1 LRKEALALT
10 ASTASIRFSTAILQ
24 AVTPLFLALTG
35 FKLANVALLT
45 TILWTSIAVGSI
57 AAALIREPR
66 YVSFAGLVLLGI
78 GLLLLY
84 VSPSAAM
91 LAVPLSGI
99 GSGLASSIL
108 APLLH
113 KMSSVERP
121 FEGVASYSLALSIG
135 LVAAMA
141 FTSILSLRGLSM
153 AFLGAAAVS
162 MAFLGAAAVSV
173 SIAVFL
179 VAYRV
184 ELPRVRVELPSVD
197 DVVMM
202 FKVKP
207 FAKAFTS
214 NFAYSLILP
223 LVLSYWPLYSS
234 KVIYLPVTTSF
245 ALLSV
250 LFLMSGTIRGVS
262 MGLRSVEGSQKLAV
276 TALVISVAL
285 LATRGEILSVI
296 GLLLFS
302 VPHALVYPTT
312 LYQAM
317 TSSRSEVK
325 ANYVFSLSSGTA
337 EVLSPILA
345 GLVITGWG
353 LEALYVVA
361 VPLALAS
368 MIASY
373 A

>member
-66 YVSFAGLVLLGI
+66 YVGFAGLVLLGI

-135 LVAAMA
+135 LVTAMA
-141 FTSILSLRGLSM
+141 FTSILSLRG
-153 AFLGAAAVS
+153 VT

-197 DVVMM
+197 DAVMM

-250 LFLMSGTIRGVS
+250 LFLVSGTIRGVS
-262 MGLRSVEGSQKLAV
+262 MGLRSVEGPQKLAV

-325 ANYVFSLSSGTA
+325 ANYVFSLSSGVA
-337 EVLSPILA
+337 EVLSPMLA

>member
-35 FKLANVALLT
+35 FKLTNVALLT
-45 TILWTSIAVGSI
+45 IILWASIAVGSI
-57 AAALIREPR
+57 AAALIREPS
-66 YVSFAGLVLLGI
+66 YVGFAGLVLLGI

-84 VSPSAAM
+84 ISPSAAM

-135 LVAAMA
+135 LVTAMA
-141 FTSILSLRGLSM
+141 FTSILSLRGVTMS
-153 AFLGAAAVS
+153 
-162 MAFLGAAAVSV
+162 FLGAAAVSV

-197 DVVMM
+197 DAVMM

-250 LFLMSGTIRGVS
+250 LFLVSGTIRGVS
-262 MGLRSVEGSQKLAV
+262 MGLRSVEGPQKLAV
-276 TALVISVAL
+276 TTLVISVAL
-285 LATRGEILSVI
+285 LATRSEILSVI

-325 ANYVFSLSSGTA
+325 ANYVFSLSSGVA
-337 EVLSPILA
+337 EVLSPMLA

>member
-24 AVTPLFLALTG
+24 TVTPLFLALTG
-35 FKLANVALLT
+35 FKLANVALFT
-45 TILWTSIAVGSI
+45 IILWASIAVGSI
-57 AAALIREPR
+57 AAALIREPG
-66 YVSFAGLVLLGI
+66 YVGFVGLVLLGI

-84 VSPSAAM
+84 MSPSAAM

-99 GSGLASSIL
+99 GSGIASSIL

-113 KMSSVERP
+113 KLSSVERP

-135 LVAAMA
+135 LVTAMA
-141 FTSILSLRGLSM
+141 FTSIMSPRGVTM
-153 AFLGAAAVS
+153 AFLGAAV
-162 MAFLGAAAVSV
+162 VSV

-179 VAYRV
+179 LAYRV
-184 ELPRVRVELPSVD
+184 ELPRVMIELPSVD
-197 DVVMM
+197 DAVKM
-202 FKVKP
+202 FKVRP
-207 FAKAFTS
+207 FAKAFAS

-234 KVIYLPVTTSF
+234 KVVCLPVTTSF

-250 LFLMSGTIRGVS
+250 LFLMSGTIRGLS

-276 TALVISVAL
+276 TALVISTAL

-317 TSSRSEVK
+317 TSSRSEIK
-325 ANYVFSLSSGTA
+325 ANYVFSLSSGAA

>member
-1 LRKEALALT
+1 MRKEALALT

-45 TILWTSIAVGSI
+45 IILWASIAVGSI
-57 AAALIREPR
+57 AAALIREPS
-66 YVSFAGLVLLGI
+66 YVGFAGLVLLGI

-84 VSPSAAM
+84 MSPSAAM

-99 GSGLASSIL
+99 GSGIASSIL

-141 FTSILSLRGLSM
+141 FTSILSPRGVTM
-153 AFLGAAAVS
+153 AFLGAAV
-162 MAFLGAAAVSV
+162 VSV

-184 ELPRVRVELPSVD
+184 ELPRVMVELPSVD
-197 DVVMM
+197 DTVKM
-202 FKVKP
+202 FKVRP

-262 MGLRSVEGSQKLAV
+262 MGLRSVEGPQKLAV

>member
-45 TILWTSIAVGSI
+45 VILWASIAVGSI
-57 AAALIREPR
+57 AAALIREPS
-66 YVSFAGLVLLGI
+66 YVGFAGLVLLGI

-84 VSPSAAM
+84 ISPSAAM

-99 GSGLASSIL
+99 GSGIASSIL

-141 FTSILSLRGLSM
+141 FTSILSLRGVTMS
-153 AFLGAAAVS
+153 
-162 MAFLGAAAVSV
+162 FLGAAAVSV
-173 SIAVFL
+173 SIAVLL

-197 DVVMM
+197 DAVKM
-202 FKVKP
+202 FKVRP

-245 ALLSV
+245 ALLSM
-250 LFLMSGTIRGVS
+250 LFLVSGTIRGVS
-262 MGLRSVEGSQKLAV
+262 MGLRSVEGPQKLAV
-276 TALVISVAL
+276 TTLVISVAL
-285 LATRGEILSVI
+285 LATRSEILSVI
-296 GLLLFS
+296 GVLLFS

-325 ANYVFSLSSGTA
+325 ANYVFSLSSGVA
-337 EVLSPILA
+337 EVLSPMLA

-353 LEALYVVA
+353 LEALYVMA

>member
-1 LRKEALALT
+1 MRKEALALT

-45 TILWTSIAVGSI
+45 IILWTSIAVGSI

-66 YVSFAGLVLLGI
+66 YVGFAGLALLGI

-135 LVAAMA
+135 LVTAMA
-141 FTSILSLRGLSM
+141 FTSILSLRGVTMS
-153 AFLGAAAVS
+153 
-162 MAFLGAAAVSV
+162 FLGAAAVSV

-184 ELPRVRVELPSVD
+184 ELPRVRVELPSID
-197 DVVMM
+197 DAVMM

-245 ALLSV
+245 ALLSA
-250 LFLMSGTIRGVS
+250 LFLVSGTIRGVS
-262 MGLRSVEGSQKLAV
+262 MGLRSVEGPQKLAV
-276 TALVISVAL
+276 TTLVISVAL
-285 LATRGEILSVI
+285 LATRSEILSVI

-325 ANYVFSLSSGTA
+325 ANYVFSLSSGVA
-337 EVLSPILA
+337 EVLSPMLA

-353 LEALYVVA
+353 LEALYVMA

>member
-45 TILWTSIAVGSI
+45 VILWASIAVGSI
-57 AAALIREPR
+57 AAALIREPS
-66 YVSFAGLVLLGI
+66 YVGFVGLVLLGI

-91 LAVPLSGI
+91 LAIPLSGI
-99 GSGLASSIL
+99 GSGIASSIL

-113 KMSSVERP
+113 KLSSVERP

-135 LVAAMA
+135 LVTAMA
-141 FTSILSLRGLSM
+141 FTSILSLRGVTMS
-153 AFLGAAAVS
+153 
-162 MAFLGAAAVSV
+162 FLGAAAVSV
-173 SIAVFL
+173 SIAVLL

-197 DVVMM
+197 DAVKM
-202 FKVKP
+202 FKVRP

-245 ALLSV
+245 ALLSM
-250 LFLMSGTIRGVS
+250 LFLVSGTIRGVS
-262 MGLRSVEGSQKLAV
+262 MGLRSVEGPQKLAV

-285 LATRGEILSVI
+285 LATRSEILSVI

-325 ANYVFSLSSGTA
+325 ANYVFSLSSGVA
-337 EVLSPILA
+337 EVLSPMLA

-353 LEALYVVA
+353 LEALYVMA

>member
-35 FKLANVALLT
+35 FKLANVALFT
-45 TILWTSIAVGSI
+45 IILWASITVGSI
-57 AAALIREPR
+57 VAALIREPR
-66 YVSFAGLVLLGI
+66 YVGFAGLVLLGI

-84 VSPSAAM
+84 ISPSAAM

-99 GSGLASSIL
+99 GSGIASSVL

-141 FTSILSLRGLSM
+141 FTSILSLRGLTM
-153 AFLGAAAVS
+153 AFLGAAV
-162 MAFLGAAAVSV
+162 VSV

-184 ELPRVRVELPSVD
+184 ELPRVRVELPSID
-197 DVVMM
+197 DAVMM

-234 KVIYLPVTTSF
+234 KVIYLPVATSF
-245 ALLSV
+245 ALLSA
-250 LFLMSGTIRGVS
+250 LFLVSGTIRGLS

-276 TALVISVAL
+276 MALVISVAL
-285 LATRGEILSVI
+285 LATRSEILSVI

-325 ANYVFSLSSGTA
+325 ANYVFSLSSGAA
-337 EVLSPILA
+337 EVLSPMLA